1 MVKITRALITFSGV
15 DGSGKTTLSKA
26 LVERLAHENI
36 NAEYLWWFSAENSF
50 FGKIVGFVVRKLARP
65 IENKNVTVSPIGRA
79 EVVYQ
84 FLVLTDYLLHIWS
97 LLALGKNIVSDRYVY
112 DIVAFFVMELHY
124 SETKAR
130 TLMKLF
136 KSVAPQ
142 PRVAFLVDVPAEIAI
157 QRKQDIQSIEQH
169 EKLRRLY
176 FDLAKGDHKTII
188 LDGSKKLD
196 ELNDIVWTHV
206 HHHLENES

>member
-1 MVKITRALITFSGV
+1 MAKITRVLITFSGV
-15 DGSGKTTLSKA
+15 DGSGKTTLSEA

-36 NAEYLWWFSAENSF
+36 NTEYLWWFSAENSF
-50 FGKIVGFVVRKLARP
+50 FGKIVGFVVRKLVKP
-65 IENKNVTVSPIGRA
+65 TEDNNVTVSAIGRA
-79 EVVYQ
+79 QVVYQ
-84 FLVLTDYLLHIWS
+84 FLVLADYLLHVWS
-97 LLALGKNIVSDRYVY
+97 LLVLGKNIVCDRYVY

-130 TLMKLF
+130 KLIKLF
-136 KSVAPQ
+136 RNVAPQ

-176 FDLAKGDHKTII
+176 FDLATGDHKITI
-188 LDGSKKLD
+188 LDGSKELD
-196 ELNDIVWTHV
+196 ELNDIVWAQV
-206 HHHLENES
+206 QHHLKNKS

>member
-50 FGKIVGFVVRKLARP
+50 FGKIVGFVVRKLVKP
-65 IENKNVTVSPIGRA
+65 TENNNVTISTIGRA
-79 EVVYQ
+79 QVVYQ
-84 FLVLTDYLLHIWS
+84 FLVLADYLLHIWS
-97 LLALGKNIVSDRYVY
+97 LLALGKNIVCDRYVY

-130 TLMKLF
+130 KLIKLF
-136 KSVAPQ
+136 RNVAPQ

-176 FDLAKGDHKTII
+176 FDLAAGDHKITI

-196 ELNDIVWTHV
+196 DLNDIVWAQV
-206 HHHLENES
+206 HYHLEDKS